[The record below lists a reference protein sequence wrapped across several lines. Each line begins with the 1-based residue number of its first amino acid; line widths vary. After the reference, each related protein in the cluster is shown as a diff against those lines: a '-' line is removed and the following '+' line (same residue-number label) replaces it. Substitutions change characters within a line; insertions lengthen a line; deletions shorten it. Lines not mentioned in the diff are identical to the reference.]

1 MQSFRLAALPDQTF
15 EGLREFL
22 HQASKLSRAFAVL
35 VETLDRHRGKG
46 AQKVVVEHVHVLCI
60 DVQTSVG
67 NCAFPFQVDDQ
78 GSEQANEQEARREL
92 RVFLCEAMQ
101 ALGES

>member
-1 MQSFRLAALPDQTF
+1 MAAPIHLPVGIGTEVQSNTIRAMASVKVHWVASGQCVGQQAL
-15 EGLREFL
+15 
-22 HQASKLSRAFAVL
+22 V
-35 VETLDRHRGKG
+35 
-46 AQKVVVEHVHVLCI
+46 CI

-67 NCAFPFQVDDQ
+67 NCAFPFQVDDR

>member
-1 MQSFRLAALPDQTF
+1 MAMVKVQWITSG
-15 EGLREFL
+15 E
-22 HQASKLSRAFAVL
+22 RAGEPAV
-35 VETLDRHRGKG
+35 V
-46 AQKVVVEHVHVLCI
+46 CI

-67 NCAFPFQVDDQ
+67 NCAFPFQVDDR

-92 RVFLCEAMQ
+92 QVFLREALH